1 MGSEMCIRD
10 SEYMDRT
17 ALILIGPH
25 LDTANF
31 TASKLYDETY
41 DRRFREIDAT
51 GRNHK

>member
-1 MGSEMCIRD
+1 MPGYI
-10 SEYMDRT
+10 DRT

-25 LDTANF
+25 LDTDNY

-41 DRRFREIDAT
+41 DRRFRENNVT